1 MPNLLNETSGLIA
14 FVRTV
19 EAGSFSAA
27 ARNLDT
33 TPSAVS
39 KSVARL
45 EKKIGARLF
54 LRSTRALTLTQDGR
68 IFFEGEIRHRQ
79 VTDNPLPV
87 GPDEVIV
94 YSVDTPFS
102 GDFDPTDPARSRP
115 RTGRGRTEHADRAQP
130 AAPPRSLAAC

>member
-1 MPNLLNETSGLIA
+1 MGGHMICAAEVQMPNLLNETPGLMA

-27 ARNLDT
+27 ARDLAT

-54 LRSTRALTLTQDGR
+54 LRLLTRKIL
-68 IFFEGEIRHRQ
+68 RQ
-79 VTDNPLPV
+79 PKSAT
-87 GPDEVIV
+87 
-94 YSVDTPFS
+94 
-102 GDFDPTDPARSRP
+102 
-115 RTGRGRTEHADRAQP
+115 
-130 AAPPRSLAAC
+130 

>member
-1 MPNLLNETSGLIA
+1 MGGHMICAAEVQMPNLLNEMPGLMA

-27 ARNLDT
+27 ARDLNT

-54 LRSTRALTLTQDGR
+54 LRSTRALMLTQDGQVFFDRVAPLCLAKWRLYCCRASSEALQPTIRTCISKSDLR
-68 IFFEGEIRHRQ
+68 IGSSI
-79 VTDNPLPV
+79 
-87 GPDEVIV
+87 
-94 YSVDTPFS
+94 
-102 GDFDPTDPARSRP
+102 
-115 RTGRGRTEHADRAQP
+115 
-130 AAPPRSLAAC
+130 

>member
-1 MPNLLNETSGLIA
+1 MPNLLNEMPGLMA

-27 ARNLDT
+27 ARDLAT

-54 LRSTRALTLTQDGR
+54 LRSTRALMLTQDGQLFFDRVAPLLRDLDASEEAIRSDVAPSGRLR
-68 IFFEGEIRHRQ
+68 ISMPSEMALYCCRASSEALQPTIRTCISKSDLRI
-79 VTDNPLPV
+79 
-87 GPDEVIV
+87 GSSI
-94 YSVDTPFS
+94 
-102 GDFDPTDPARSRP
+102 
-115 RTGRGRTEHADRAQP
+115 
-130 AAPPRSLAAC
+130 

>member
-1 MPNLLNETSGLIA
+1 MPNLLKEMPGLMT

-27 ARNLDT
+27 ARDLAT

-54 LRSTRALTLTQDGR
+54 LRSTRALMLTQDG
-68 IFFEGEIRHRQ
+68 
-79 VTDNPLPV
+79 
-87 GPDEVIV
+87 
-94 YSVDTPFS
+94 
-102 GDFDPTDPARSRP
+102 
-115 RTGRGRTEHADRAQP
+115 
-130 AAPPRSLAAC
+130 